1 MTTVSSFWKFRQTWL
16 AYFLTAYGAAKA
28 YIKARFTEWYCAC
41 IVQEIDNC
49 KDVESI
55 SIQLKMFVL
64 KPLQGKWIIDL
75 FNYFT
80 SEKGREIISK
90 GWKVVFFKEVI
101 FSGTSSLKP
110 LDLLLF
116 DDPLSDESEPREVAI
131 PANEDVDLFF
141 LSPNYIEVDADV
153 EWVTVETMEKDF
165 TTFLIYPIMCDHS
178 NIWQHERKTYYVQKT
193 K

>member
-1 MTTVSSFWKFRQTWL
+1 
-16 AYFLTAYGAAKA
+16 
-28 YIKARFTEWYCAC
+28 
-41 IVQEIDNC
+41 
-49 KDVESI
+49 
-55 SIQLKMFVL
+55 MFVL

-116 DDPLSDESEPREVAI
+116 DDPLSDKSEPREVAI
-131 PANEDVDLFF
+131 PANEDVELFF
-141 LSPNYIEVDADV
+141 VSPNYIDVDADV
-153 EWVTVETMEKDF
+153 E
-165 TTFLIYPIMCDHS
+165 
-178 NIWQHERKTYYVQKT
+178 
-193 K
+193 